1 VVGVLPLVLELV
13 EAVLELVVVADVGV
27 LVVGV
32 G

>member
-13 EAVLELVVVADVGV
+13 EAVLELVVVADVDV